1 MALTSIVLIG
11 PARTMDWITANL
23 FKSLLTV
30 VLGLGLGFGMFV
42 YDGFNTFASDP
53 RLDVE
58 ATGRVLDERSDEEVT
73 SALRAYLLE
82 QAAAL
87 QAQEIAD
94 EERRALAAELEAEL
108 LLLERNGSTP
118 LEIPE
123 AISPPLP
130 DSMFESILLIGS
142 DASGFLADTIINV
155 LFPSDGSTP
164 LMVSIPRDLYLNDAC
179 TERYQRINRSL
190 GGCSGVAGGADL
202 LAINVETFTGIRVD
216 HYARVNFSGFA
227 TVVDRMGGLEVC
239 VGDYPIRD
247 AKSGLDLG
255 PGCQRVGGDQA
266 LAWVRS
272 RSPQILRD
280 GNWVNSPGSDF
291 DRQRKQ
297 QDVLVQFAGVL
308 RSYDSV
314 GALTGALQNL
324 SSVVRM
330 DSGFGVGQAAT
341 LGFRYRDFTP
351 SDVIRLSIPVRNYT
365 TGAGA
370 QVLIPTRSLNDV
382 LSARYPAAAR

>member
-1 MALTSIVLIG
+1 
-11 PARTMDWITANL
+11 MDWITTHL
-23 FKSLLTV
+23 FKSFLTV
-30 VLGLGLGFGMFV
+30 VLGLGVGFGLFV
-42 YDGFNTFASDP
+42 YDGFNAFASDP
-53 RLDVE
+53 RLEVE
-58 ATGRVLDERSDEEVT
+58 ATGRVLDERSEEEVT

-108 LLLERNGSTP
+108 RLLDRNVSP
-118 LEIPE
+118 SLDIPE
-123 AISPPLP
+123 AVSPPLP
-130 DSMFESILLIGS
+130 DAMFESILLIGS

-164 LMVSIPRDLYLNDAC
+164 LMVSIPRDLFLNDAC
-179 TERYQRINRSL
+179 TQQYQRINRSL

-227 TVVDRMGGLEVC
+227 TVVDRLGGIEIC

-247 AKSGLDLG
+247 DKSGLDVG
-255 PGCQRVGGDQA
+255 PGCQRVGGAQA

-272 RSPQILRD
+272 RSPQIFQD

-314 GALTGALQNL
+314 GSLTGALQNL

-330 DSGFGVGQAAT
+330 DSGFGVGQAAS
-341 LGFRYRDFTP
+341 LGFRYRDFRP

-370 QVLIPTRSLNDV
+370 QVLIPTRSFNDV

>member
-1 MALTSIVLIG
+1 
-11 PARTMDWITANL
+11 MDWITTHL
-23 FKSLLTV
+23 FKSFLTV
-30 VLGLGLGFGMFV
+30 VLGLGMGFGLFV
-42 YDGFNTFASDP
+42 YDGFNAFASDP
-53 RLDVE
+53 RLEVE
-58 ATGRVLDERSDEEVT
+58 ATGRVLDERSEEEVT

-108 LLLERNGSTP
+108 RLLDRNVSP
-118 LEIPE
+118 ALDIPE
-123 AISPPLP
+123 AVSPPLP
-130 DSMFESILLIGS
+130 DAMFESILLIGS

-164 LMVSIPRDLYLNDAC
+164 LMVSIPRDLFLNDAC
-179 TERYQRINRSL
+179 TQQYQRINRSL

-227 TVVDRMGGLEVC
+227 TVVDRLGGIEIC

-247 AKSGLDLG
+247 DKSGLDLG
-255 PGCQRVGGDQA
+255 PGCQRVGGTQA

-272 RSPQILRD
+272 RSPQIFRD

-314 GALTGALQNL
+314 GSLTGALQNL

-330 DSGFGVGQAAT
+330 DSGFGVGQAAS
-341 LGFRYRDFTP
+341 LGFRYRDFRP

-370 QVLIPTRSLNDV
+370 QVLIPTRSFNDV

>member
-1 MALTSIVLIG
+1 
-11 PARTMDWITANL
+11 MDWITANL
-23 FKSLLTV
+23 FKSFLTV
-30 VLGLGLGFGMFV
+30 VLGLGLGFGLFL
-42 YDGFNTFASDP
+42 YDGFNAFASDP

-108 LLLERNGSTP
+108 RLLERDTSTA

-123 AISPPLP
+123 SVSPPLP

-142 DASGFLADTIINV
+142 DASGSLADTIVNV
-155 LFPSDGSTP
+155 LFPSDGTTP

-227 TVVDRMGGLEVC
+227 TVVDRMGGIEVC

-272 RSPQILRD
+272 RSPQVLRE
-280 GNWVNSPGSDF
+280 GKWVNSPGSDF

-330 DSGFGVGQAAT
+330 DAGFGVGQAAT

-351 SDVIRLSIPVRNYT
+351 SDVLRLSIPVRNYT

-370 QVLIPTRSLNDV
+370 QVLVPTRSFNDV
-382 LSARYPAAAR
+382 LAARYPAAAR

>member
-1 MALTSIVLIG
+1 
-11 PARTMDWITANL
+11 MDWITANL

-30 VLGLGLGFGMFV
+30 VLGLGLGFGLFV
-42 YDGFNTFASDP
+42 YDGFNAFASDP

-82 QAAAL
+82 RAAAL
-87 QAQEIAD
+87 QAQGIAD

-108 LLLERNGSTP
+108 LLLDRNGSAP

-123 AISPPLP
+123 AVSPALP
-130 DSMFESILLIGS
+130 DSMFDSILLIGS

-179 TERYQRINRSL
+179 TELYQRINRSL

-227 TVVDRMGGLEVC
+227 TVVDRMGGIEVC

-247 AKSGLDLG
+247 DKSGLDLG
-255 PGCQRVGGDQA
+255 PGCQRVAGDQA

-272 RSPQILRD
+272 RNPQILRD
-280 GNWVNSPGSDF
+280 GTWVNSPGSDF

-341 LGFRYRDFTP
+341 LGFRYRDITP
-351 SDVIRLSIPVRNYT
+351 SNVIRLSIPVRNYT

-370 QVLIPTRSLNDV
+370 QVLIPTSPFNNV